1 VLRHQLEQVPEDV
14 RARILMAAELA
25 EMGDVEETERHLQMA
40 VALRPNDTNVLY
52 NAACTYGILKKK
64 KEALDTLKKA
74 IECGYGNLEW
84 IKQDPDLL
92 LLRDDPEFQKLVER
106 THPA

>member
-25 EMGDVEETERHLQMA
+25 ETGEVDETERHLQMA
-40 VALRPNDTNVLY
+40 IALRPNDTNVLY

-64 KEALDTLKKA
+64 QEALDSLKKA
-74 IECGYGNLEW
+74 IDCGYGNLEW

-92 LLRDDPEFQKLVER
+92 ILRDDPEFQKLVSR
-106 THPA
+106 GQAA

>member
-1 VLRHQLEQVPEDV
+1 MGS
-14 RARILMAAELA
+14 ARSRKRS
-25 EMGDVEETERHLQMA
+25 GTGKWP
-40 VALRPNDTNVLY
+40 RPCGRIDTMMLY

-64 KEALDTLKKA
+64 QEALDTLKKA

-92 LLRDDPEFQKLVER
+92 LLRDDPEFQKLVSR
-106 THPA
+106 GQAA